1 MSLPNMSDLYN
12 IGGSL
17 FMESPTTS
25 PLFILNKPLFNPNND
40 IETPLPP
47 SPHSL
52 IFSGEIK
59 KKKEKFTQDSVNRQ
73 QLEGR
78 IFHPNSK
85 DKENIF
91 DKMFDGVINQSQIQ
105 KKRQKEKQVE
115 PNEFKLGSI
124 RNSALWQRR
133 NQFI

>member
-12 IGGSL
+12 IGKSL

-25 PLFILNKPLFNPNND
+25 PLLTFNKPLFNPNND
-40 IETPLPP
+40 IETPSSPSPP
-47 SPHSL
+47 SL
-52 IFSGEIK
+52 MFSGEIK
-59 KKKEKFTQDSVNRQ
+59 KTKEKFTQDNVNRQ

-78 IFHPNSK
+78 IFHPNSD

-91 DKMFDGVINQSQIQ
+91 DKMFDGVINLSQIQ

-124 RNSALWQRR
+124 HNSALWKKR
-133 NQFI
+133 NQVI

>member
-1 MSLPNMSDLYN
+1 MSDLYN
-12 IGGSL
+12 IGVSL
-17 FMESPTTS
+17 FMENPIQS
-25 PLFILNKPLFNPNND
+25 PLFTIHKPLFNPNND

-47 SPHSL
+47 SPQHSL

-59 KKKEKFTQDSVNRQ
+59 KKKEHFTQDSVNRQ
-73 QLEGR
+73 HLEGR
-78 IFHPNSK
+78 IFHPNRD

-105 KKRQKEKQVE
+105 KNRQKEKQVE

-124 RNSALWQRR
+124 QNSALWQRR